1 MSSAAQIIA
10 NVKNAFSSTGPRT
23 PEGKT
28 TSSQNS
34 ITHAL
39 TGGFRV
45 LPQEDQKAYDA
56 QVLSYMSEFK
66 PRGEHQTFC
75 VEMMVQ
81 ARWEITRTNRLEV
94 EVVARMSKDAG
105 TEPASADAVIAD
117 AIIAKSA
124 DALKTLKRYAASA
137 ERTYLRFNR
146 ELAQARKR
154 EEKENADNIWA
165 EASLR
170 AAIRLNAEAAARLPN
185 EPIEPLPPPFPSFE
199 EATAAPSTGRKSRA
213 WRR

>member
-23 PEGKT
+23 QDGKQA
-28 TSSQNS
+28 SSQNA

-81 ARWEITRTNRLEV
+81 ARWEIKRTNRLEV
-94 EVVARMSKDAG
+94 VVVERMSKDAG

-124 DALKTLKRYAASA
+124 DALQTLKRYSAAA
-137 ERTYLRFNR
+137 ERTYMRFNR

-165 EASLR
+165 EASRR
-170 AAIRLNAEAAARLPN
+170 AAIRMNAMSKESLRN
-185 EPIEPLPPPFPSFE
+185 EPNQTHPPAPATRK
-199 EATAAPSTGRKSRA
+199 ATAAPAFTVKEP
-213 WRR
+213 